1 VIDATI
7 EIINRDNPNDSREG
21 QLVFV
26 ERAVNVGLLE
36 RDGKHDGCYQD
47 ILAGTQ
53 GTTNG
58 KNYLRHDLVTYK
70 AITLS

>member
-7 EIINRDNPNDSREG
+7 EIMHRDNPNDSREG
-21 QLVFV
+21 QLVIV

-53 GTTNG
+53 GTTKG
-58 KNYLRHDLVTYK
+58 KNYLGHDFW
-70 AITLS
+70 